1 MNLVSFLKAGIISLI
16 PAFFFGLFK
25 NMESLHLR

>member
-16 PAFFFGLFK
+16 PAFFGLFK